1 MKRFLSL
8 SHARRGFPFF
18 LMIQA
23 VLLLLLMMI
32 LWACTSEKKPE
43 AQHMAVDVTVV
54 KTQAQDV
61 PVSIEFVGQ
70 TQSSHQ
76 VEIRARVEGF
86 LEKRTYEE
94 GSLVKA
100 GQVMF
105 QMDRRPFE
113 ASLQEAKGEL
123 AQQQARWD
131 TAKANL
137 ARIQPLAAKNAVSK
151 KDLDDAIGNEKSA
164 AAAVISAQGKVRQ
177 AELNLSYT
185 TITSP
190 VGGASGQA
198 KKQEGSYISMGPES
212 LLTYVAKL
220 DPIWVNFSVSENER
234 MKQIEETKKGTIK
247 LPPGEDFT
255 VELVLSDGTVFPRK
269 GRLNFAD
276 PSFSQETGTF
286 LVRGTFANP
295 YPYLLRPGQFVRV
308 RLYGAVRPNAITI
321 PRRAVLQGAKGHFVW
336 VVDKN
341 NQAEF
346 RNVTVGD
353 WYGDSCF
360 ISDGLKASELVVV
373 DGGMKLAPGIP
384 VKSTPVAAPGSP
396 PQGAPA
402 GAQTPKK

>member
-1 MKRFLSL
+1 MCGLSQADLLGGAVCPSRDAVTLMIGFHVNSFIKTEWELIMKRYLSL
-8 SHARRGFPFF
+8 SRARRCFPF
-18 LMIQA
+18 LLSVQA
-23 VLLLLLMMI
+23 VLSLLLMML

-54 KTQAQDV
+54 KTQAQNV

-151 KDLDDAIGNEKSA
+151 KDLDDAVGNEKSA

-177 AELNLSYT
+177 TELSLSYT
-185 TITSP
+185 TIASP

-198 KKQEGSYISMGPES
+198 KKQEGSYIYMGPES

-220 DPIWVNFSVSENER
+220 DPIWVTFSVSENER
-234 MKQIEETKKGTIK
+234 MKEIEETKKGTIK
-247 LPPGEDFT
+247 LPPGADFS
-255 VELVLSDGTVFPRK
+255 V
-269 GRLNFAD
+269 
-276 PSFSQETGTF
+276 
-286 LVRGTFANP
+286 
-295 YPYLLRPGQFVRV
+295 
-308 RLYGAVRPNAITI
+308 
-321 PRRAVLQGAKGHFVW
+321 
-336 VVDKN
+336 
-341 NQAEF
+341 
-346 RNVTVGD
+346 
-353 WYGDSCF
+353 
-360 ISDGLKASELVVV
+360 
-373 DGGMKLAPGIP
+373 
-384 VKSTPVAAPGSP
+384 
-396 PQGAPA
+396 
-402 GAQTPKK
+402 